1 MTDLWNLT
9 ASEIATQI
17 RAGDVT
23 ARDVTEA
30 VLGRIDVANGAVN
43 AVIDR
48 CDDEA
53 LAAAD
58 AVDAAR
64 AAGQALGPLAGVP
77 VTIKVNVD
85 QTGYATTNGLRIQKD
100 LIAAQ
105 DNPVVANMRKAGAV
119 IVGRTNTPAF
129 SLRWFTRNSLHGHTR
144 NPRNPALTPGG
155 SSGGAAAAV
164 AAGMG
169 PLAHGTDIAGS
180 VRYPAYACG
189 LHGLRPS
196 LGRIPAFNF
205 TGPDRHIGGQLMAVS
220 GPIARSVADL
230 RLGLEAMAQPDLR
243 DAWYMPAP
251 MRGPDAPRRAALCLA
266 PDGMEVAP
274 EIKDALRAAAA
285 RLETAGWTVEE
296 VDTPPMREPM
306 MRQLTL
312 WLAETRRGGDEAIRK
327 EDDPDANLV
336 YERLSAFCPP
346 VDVNGLL
353 DTLQARSKLAREWR
367 AFLSDY
373 PVLLCPVSGELPFA
387 DQRDVGSQADFD
399 AVVAAQMPQI
409 GLPFMGLPG
418 LTVTTGTVDGPHGPT
433 PVGVQ
438 LVANQFREDLLLDA
452 GEAIG
457 DTVPVAP

>member
-1 MTDLWNLT
+1 MSDLWNLT
-9 ASEIATQI
+9 ASEITSQI
-17 RAGDVT
+17 HTGDIT
-23 ARDVTEA
+23 ARAVTEA
-30 VLGRIDVANGAVN
+30 VLARIDTVNPPLN
-43 AVIDR
+43 AVIAR
-48 CDDEA
+48 CDAEA

-58 AVDAAR
+58 AVDAAH
-64 AAGQALGPLAGVP
+64 AAGQAPGLLAGVP
-77 VTIKVNVD
+77 ITIKVNAD
-85 QTGYATTNGLRIQKD
+85 QAGYATTNGLRTQKD
-100 LIAAQ
+100 LIATQ
-105 DNPVVANMRKAGAV
+105 DNPVVANLRKAGAV

-129 SLRWFTRNSLHGHTR
+129 SLRWFTRNSLHGHTK

-196 LGRIPAFNF
+196 LGRVPAYNF
-205 TGPDRHIGGQLMAVS
+205 TGVDRHIGGQLMAVA
-220 GPIARSVADL
+220 GPIARSIADL
-230 RLGLEAMAQPDLR
+230 RLGLEAMAAPDLR

-251 MRGPDAPRRAALCLA
+251 LRGPDAPRRAALCLA

-274 EIKDALRAAAA
+274 EIKTALRDAAA
-285 RLETAGWTVEE
+285 RLEAAGWIVEE
-296 VDTPPMREPM
+296 QDTPPLREAM

-312 WLAETRRGGDEAIRK
+312 WLAETRRAADAAIRT

-353 DTLQARSKLAREWR
+353 DTLQARSRLAREWR
-367 AFLSDY
+367 AFLSDW

-399 AVVAAQMPQI
+399 AVVAAQMAQI
-409 GLPFMGLPG
+409 GLPFMGLPS
-418 LTVTTGTVDGPHGPT
+418 LSVATGTVTGPHGPT

-452 GEAIG
+452 GEVIG
-457 DTVPVAP
+457 DTVPVSS

>member
-1 MTDLWNLT
+1 MSELWTLT
-9 ASEIATQI
+9 ASEIAAQI

-23 ARDVTEA
+23 AREVTEA

-43 AVIDR
+43 AIIDR
-48 CDDEA
+48 CDGEA

-85 QTGYATTNGLRIQKD
+85 QTGHATTNGLRIQKD

-129 SLRWFTRNSLHGHTR
+129 SLRWFTRNSLHGLTK

-155 SSGGAAAAV
+155 SSGGAASAV

-169 PLAHGTDIAGS
+169 PLAHGSDIAGS
-180 VRYPAYACG
+180 IRYPAYACG

-196 LGRIPAFNF
+196 LGRVPVFNF

-220 GPIARSVADL
+220 GPIARSIADL
-230 RLGLEAMAQPDLR
+230 KLGLEAMAQPDLR

-251 MRGPDAPRRAALCLA
+251 LRGPDVPRRAALCLA

-274 EIKDALRAAAA
+274 EIKDALRASAAK
-285 RLETAGWTVEE
+285 LEAAGWIVEE
-296 VDTPPMREPM
+296 VETPPLREAM
-306 MRQLTL
+306 MHQLTL
-312 WLAETRRGGDEAIRK
+312 WLCETRRGGDEAIRQ

-336 YERLSAFCPP
+336 YERLSNFCPA
-346 VDVNGLL
+346 VDANGLL
-353 DTLQARSKLAREWR
+353 DTLQARSKLARQWR

-399 AVVAAQMPQI
+399 AVVAAQMAQI
-409 GLPFMGLPG
+409 GLPFMSLPG

-452 GEAIG
+452 GEVIGETVAI
-457 DTVPVAP
+457 AS

>member
-1 MTDLWNLT
+1 MKELWNLT
-9 ASEIATQI
+9 ASEITAQI
-17 RAGDVT
+17 RAGDLT
-23 ARDVTEA
+23 ARAVTEA
-30 VLGRIDVANGAVN
+30 VLGRIDTANGAAN
-43 AVIDR
+43 AIVDR
-48 CDDEA
+48 CDDAA

-85 QTGYATTNGLRIQKD
+85 QTGHATTNGLRIQKD
-100 LIAAQ
+100 LIAAR

-129 SLRWFTRNSLHGHTR
+129 SLRWFTRNSLHGATK
-144 NPRNPALTPGG
+144 NPRNHALTPGG

-180 VRYPAYACG
+180 IRYPAYACG

-196 LGRIPAFNF
+196 LGRVPAFNF
-205 TGPDRHIGGQLMAVS
+205 TGQDRHIGGQLMAVS
-220 GPIARSVADL
+220 GPIARSIADL

-266 PDGMEVAP
+266 PDGMQVAP
-274 EIKDALRAAAA
+274 EIKAALRAAAA
-285 RLETAGWTVEE
+285 RLEAAGWLVEE
-296 VDTPPMREPM
+296 QDTPPLHEAM
-306 MRQLTL
+306 MHQLTL
-312 WLAETRRGGDEAIRK
+312 WLTDTRRSGEEAIRT

-336 YERLSAFCPP
+336 HARLSAVCPA
-346 VDVNGLL
+346 VDVNGLM
-353 DTLQARSKLAREWR
+353 DALQARSRLARDWR
-367 AFLSDY
+367 AFLSDW

-387 DQRDVGSQADFD
+387 DQRDVASQADFD
-399 AVVAAQMPQI
+399 AVLAAQMPQI

-418 LTVTTGTVDGPHGPT
+418 LTVTTGTVEGPNGPT

-452 GEAIG
+452 GEAIA
-457 DTVPVAP
+457 DTVAVAS

>member
-129 SLRWFTRNSLHGHTR
+129 SLRWFTRNSLHGRTR

-205 TGPDRHIGGQLMAVS
+205 TGADRHIGGQLMAVS